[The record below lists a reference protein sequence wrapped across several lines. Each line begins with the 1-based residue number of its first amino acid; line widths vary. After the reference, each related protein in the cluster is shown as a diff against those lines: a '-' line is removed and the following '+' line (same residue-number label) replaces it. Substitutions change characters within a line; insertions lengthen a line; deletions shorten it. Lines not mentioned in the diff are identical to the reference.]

1 MKAEKHV
8 FMCRPCAE
16 ETGVKMIRSVL
27 DKGTCQCCRKRRYG
41 YRCEVKK

>member
-27 DKGTCQCCRKRRYG
+27 DKGTCQMCRKRRYG
-41 YRCEVKK
+41 YLCEIKK